1 MEQSLGTVVSIDGT
15 LMCSLCG
22 CEWAEHQP
30 FADDVVTPLGGC
42 VQAIGR
48 RLAEVDA
55 RTTGIDPFS

>member
-1 MEQSLGTVVSIDGT
+1 MEQHLGAVVSVDGT

-30 FADDVVTPLGGC
+30 FAEDDVTPVEGC

-55 RTTGIDPFS
+55 RTAGVDPFA